1 MTAKVIAVANMKGG
15 VGKTTMVVG
24 LAETLAAV
32 GANSARL
39 NVLVVDLDAQANAS
53 YCIAGDD
60 LLDRLQRDEKTVE
73 SFLKDSILRKQR
85 KHLEDFI
92 RPQVSALTVGGEPI
106 ALSLVAASPE
116 LRYVEREI
124 IYGLTERKFSLN
136 AIEGQVRE
144 LIVREIEKLRGRYEV
159 IIFDCPPGISAF
171 TEAVLKSSDLI
182 IAPVIP
188 DNLSTLGLK
197 AFCNRVLAAPR
208 ADRGS
213 LKLPWVLANRVQNT
227 TVHKRRLEQMR
238 LEAAAEDR
246 GFMMFKTEVAQ
257 SAAIVAAMEYEQGAP
272 TYANKYG
279 DSREPLQ
286 AIAREAMEAID
297 ASA

>member
-1 MTAKVIAVANMKGG
+1 M
-15 VGKTTMVVG
+15 
-24 LAETLAAV
+24 ET
-32 GANSARL
+32 
-39 NVLVVDLDAQANAS
+39 
-53 YCIAGDD
+53 
-60 LLDRLQRDEKTVE
+60 
-73 SFLKDSILRKQR
+73 FLKDTVLHKKR

-92 RPQVSALTVGGEPI
+92 RPQASALTAGGELI
-106 ALSLVAASPE
+106 SLSLVAASSE
-116 LRYVEREI
+116 LRYVEREL
-124 IYGLTERKFSLN
+124 IYGLTEKKYSLN

-144 LIVREIEKLRGRYEV
+144 LIVREIGQLRARYEV

-213 LKLPWVLANRVQNT
+213 LKLPWVLANRVQT
-227 TVHKRRLEQMR
+227 TRVHRHRLQQMR
-238 LEAAAEDR
+238 AEADATDR
-246 GFMMFKTEVAQ
+246 GFMMFRTEVAQ
-257 SAAIVAAMEYEQGAP
+257 SAALVAAMEYEQEAP

-286 AIAREAMEAID
+286 AIAREAMEAIN
-297 ASA
+297 AHA